1 MGFLLLEASDSRFS
15 VFGSWFSVKSM
26 EQKSFKSRSY
36 RDLEVWKLSIDFVKK
51 VYQITHNFP
60 DSEKFGLINQIR
72 RAAVSITSNIAEG
85 QGRNSTKEF
94 KQFLAIS
101 LGSLAELETQL
112 IIAKEIEY
120 LTQNGLDAL
129 LSPLDRISKMIK
141 GLSKGIA

>member
-1 MGFLLLEASDSRFS
+1 
-15 VFGSWFSVKSM
+15 M
-26 EQKSFKSRSY
+26 EQKGYKSRSY

-60 DSEKFGLINQIR
+60 ASEKFGLINQIR
-72 RAAVSITSNIAEG
+72 RAAVSIPSNIAEG

-120 LTQNGLDAL
+120 LTQNGLEVL
-129 LSPLDRISKMIK
+129 LTPLDRIRKMIK
-141 GLSKGIA
+141 GLSKGIE

>member
-1 MGFLLLEASDSRFS
+1 
-15 VFGSWFSVKSM
+15 M
-26 EQKSFKSRSY
+26 EQKGYKSRSY

-51 VYQITHNFP
+51 IYQVTHNFP

-72 RAAVSITSNIAEG
+72 RAAVSIPSNIAEG

-94 KQFLAIS
+94 RQFLAIS

-120 LTQNGLDAL
+120 LTQNVLDAL
-129 LSPLDRISKMIK
+129 LSPLDRIRKMIK
-141 GLSKGIA
+141 SLSQGIA

>member
-1 MGFLLLEASDSRFS
+1 
-15 VFGSWFSVKSM
+15 M
-26 EQKSFKSRSY
+26 EQKGYKSRSY

-51 VYQITHNFP
+51 VYQVTHNFP
-60 DSEKFGLINQIR
+60 GSEKFGLINQIR
-72 RAAVSITSNIAEG
+72 RAAVSIPSNIAEG

-120 LTQNGLDAL
+120 ITQNGLDDL
-129 LSPLDRISKMIK
+129 LSPLDRIRKMIK
-141 GLSKGIA
+141 ALSKGIA

>member
-1 MGFLLLEASDSRFS
+1 
-15 VFGSWFSVKSM
+15 M
-26 EQKSFKSRSY
+26 EQKGYKSRSY

-51 VYQITHNFP
+51 VYQVTHNFP

-72 RAAVSITSNIAEG
+72 RAAVSIPSNIAEG

-129 LSPLDRISKMIK
+129 LSPLDRIRKMIK
-141 GLSKGIA
+141 DLSKGIA

>member
-1 MGFLLLEASDSRFS
+1 
-15 VFGSWFSVKSM
+15 M
-26 EQKSFKSRSY
+26 EQKGYKSRSY
-36 RDLEVWKLSIDFVKK
+36 SDLEVWKLSIDFVKK

-60 DSEKFGLINQIR
+60 ASEKFGLINQIR
-72 RAAVSITSNIAEG
+72 RAAVSIPSNIAEG
-85 QGRNSTKEF
+85 QGRNSIKEF

-129 LSPLDRISKMIK
+129 LSPLDRIRKMIK
-141 GLSKGIA
+141 GLSKGI

>member
-1 MGFLLLEASDSRFS
+1 MG
-15 VFGSWFSVKSM
+15 
-26 EQKSFKSRSY
+26 QKGYKSRSY

-51 VYQITHNFP
+51 VYQVTHNFP

-72 RAAVSITSNIAEG
+72 RAAVSIPSNIAEG
-85 QGRNSTKEF
+85 HGRNFTKEF
-94 KQFLAIS
+94 RQFLAIS

-129 LSPLDRISKMIK
+129 LSPLDRIRKMIK
-141 GLSKGIA
+141 GLSQGIA

>member
-1 MGFLLLEASDSRFS
+1 LR
-15 VFGSWFSVKSM
+15 VFGFRFSVKSM
-26 EQKSFKSRSY
+26 EKKGYKSRSY

-51 VYQITHNFP
+51 VYQVTHNFP
-60 DSEKFGLINQIR
+60 ASENYGLINQIR
-72 RAAVSITSNIAEG
+72 RAAVSIPSNIAEG
-85 QGRNSTKEF
+85 QGRNSAKEF

-129 LSPLDRISKMIK
+129 LSPLDRIRKMIK
-141 GLSKGIA
+141 GLSKGI

>member
-1 MGFLLLEASDSRFS
+1 
-15 VFGSWFSVKSM
+15 M
-26 EQKSFKSRSY
+26 EQKGYKSRSY

-51 VYQITHNFP
+51 VYQVTHNFP

-72 RAAVSITSNIAEG
+72 RAAVSIPSNIAEG

-120 LTQNGLDAL
+120 LTQDGLDAL
-129 LSPLDRISKMIK
+129 LSPLDRIRKMIK
-141 GLSKGIA
+141 GLSKGLS

>member
-1 MGFLLLEASDSRFS
+1 
-15 VFGSWFSVKSM
+15 M
-26 EQKSFKSRSY
+26 EQKGYKSRSY

-51 VYQITHNFP
+51 VYQVTHNFP
-60 DSEKFGLINQIR
+60 ASENYGLINQIR
-72 RAAVSITSNIAEG
+72 RAAVSIPSNIAEG

-101 LGSLAELETQL
+101 LGSLAELETQF

-129 LSPLDRISKMIK
+129 LSPLDRIRKMIK
-141 GLSKGIA
+141 GLSKGI